1 LLLLHQAI
9 EYWAAERPNAPA
21 VSLRHQLH
29 SWAEMDLA
37 ICRFRG
43 ALVDRGVGKG
53 DHIAILLPNSPH
65 FIIAYF
71 AALGLGAIAVP
82 INIQHKAREISWQ
95 VESTESKIVI
105 GWSKFRAETEKAVAH
120 LDSVAH
126 RIYLGDEIP
135 EGAESLTDLLA
146 SGEPAKSDSGIRDE
160 DPAVVLYTAGVSG
173 KPRGVELSHGN
184 LVAQSAALGKLLRIR
199 PEDSMLGVLHFT
211 GIMGLTTALHLPLYH
226 GARVSIHSRFH
237 AGDVLDCL
245 SEEKISLFAGNPF
258 MYALMATFPTTENHC
273 FDQLHHLIC
282 CEAKLSSETAVL
294 ITEKLKVPVCEG
306 YGTTETSGIIAY
318 NTFPGLS
325 TEGSVGQPLS
335 GTEITILDD
344 QDQIAM
350 AGVTGRVAVRGP
362 SVMQGYRHRPDRTA
376 QVMLRDNWMIT
387 GDLGILDD
395 DSNLFVT
402 GHIGDIIRKGGFPV
416 HPREIEEIVEG
427 LPHVEQVAVVG
438 IPDPVYGE
446 DIKAFVVLKP
456 GANISPSEIIEYVK
470 ERIALYKCPKLIKFV
485 KELPT
490 TSCGRII
497 RSQLKDDLVEGVVPA
512 NQ

>member
-9 EYWAAERPNAPA
+9 ECWAAERPNAPA
-21 VSLRHQLH
+21 VSLRQQLH
-29 SWAEMDLA
+29 SWTEMNLA

-43 ALVDRGVGKG
+43 ALKERGVGKG
-53 DHIAILLPNSPH
+53 DHVAILLPNSPH
-65 FIIAYF
+65 FVIAYF
-71 AALGLGAIAVP
+71 ATLGLGAVAVP
-82 INIQHKAREISWQ
+82 INIQHKAREIGWQ
-95 VESTESKIVI
+95 VESTEAKVVI
-105 GWSKFRAETEKAVAH
+105 GWSKFRAEAEKAVAH
-120 LDSVAH
+120 LESVAH

-135 EGAESLTDLLA
+135 EGTESLTDLLT
-146 SGEPAKSDSGIRDE
+146 SGEPIDSDPEIREE
-160 DPAVVLYTAGVSG
+160 DPAIVLYTAGVSG

-184 LVAQSAALGKLLRIR
+184 LVAQSAALGKLLRVR
-199 PEDSMLGVLHFT
+199 PEDSMLSVLPFT

-226 GARVSIHSRFH
+226 GARISIHSRFH

-245 SEEKISLFAGNPF
+245 SEENISIFAGNPF
-258 MYALMATFPTTENHC
+258 MYALMATFPVSENHS
-273 FDQLHHLIC
+273 FDNLNHLIC
-282 CEAKLSSETAVL
+282 CEAKLSAETAALV
-294 ITEKLKVPVCEG
+294 TEKLKIPVCES

-318 NTFPGLS
+318 NAFPGLAV
-325 TEGSVGQPLS
+325 EDSVGQPLS
-335 GTEITILDD
+335 GTEIAILDE
-344 QDQIAM
+344 QDQIVS
-350 AGVTGRVAVRGP
+350 AGVSGRVAVRSS

-376 QVMLRDNWMIT
+376 QVLLKDNWMLT
-387 GDLGILDD
+387 GDIGILDA
-395 DSNLFVT
+395 DSSLIIT

-438 IPDPVYGE
+438 MPDPVYGE

-497 RSQLKDDLVEGVVPA
+497 RSQLKDNLVEGAAPA
-512 NQ
+512 TQ